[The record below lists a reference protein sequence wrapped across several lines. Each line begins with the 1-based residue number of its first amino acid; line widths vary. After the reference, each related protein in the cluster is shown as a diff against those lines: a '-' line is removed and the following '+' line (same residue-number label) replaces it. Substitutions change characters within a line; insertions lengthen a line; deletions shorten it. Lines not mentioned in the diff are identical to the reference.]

1 MTRYSKAS
9 RGLSVLL
16 RVNGIFTDNASSS
29 GYSLR
34 QSPTRYAI
42 RAGRNLHDKE
52 FRLALVTNS
61 FALSPGDGESWREVD
76 LNSIQ
81 TSPSIPLHA
90 LERGRAGQVIS
101 ACLSVSPQSSDS
113 IFFFFCHPKLD
124 LGSGSIILDSRL
136 RGNDNQEV

>member
-52 FRLALVTNS
+52 FRYHRTIIVIAGVHQGLA
-61 FALSPGDGESWREVD
+61 
-76 LNSIQ
+76 
-81 TSPSIPLHA
+81 
-90 LERGRAGQVIS
+90 
-101 ACLSVSPQSSDS
+101 
-113 IFFFFCHPKLD
+113 PKLAPRS
-124 LGSGSIILDSRL
+124 LTF
-136 RGNDNQEV
+136 

>member
-1 MTRYSKAS
+1 MVFHIATLSQLASGLQSLPPMLNRINLDPMTRYSKAS

-52 FRLALVTNS
+52 FRSKCYFVTPQTYADSTRNYADRL
-61 FALSPGDGESWREVD
+61 FLSISLCR
-76 LNSIQ
+76 
-81 TSPSIPLHA
+81 H
-90 LERGRAGQVIS
+90 RGRTIF
-101 ACLSVSPQSSDS
+101 SPPPLK
-113 IFFFFCHPKLD
+113 IKRR
-124 LGSGSIILDSRL
+124 LGG
-136 RGNDNQEV
+136 VMK